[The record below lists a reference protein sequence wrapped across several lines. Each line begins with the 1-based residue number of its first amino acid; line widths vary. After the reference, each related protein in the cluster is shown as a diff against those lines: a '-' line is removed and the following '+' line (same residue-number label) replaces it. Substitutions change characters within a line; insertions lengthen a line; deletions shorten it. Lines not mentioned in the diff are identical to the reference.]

1 MSSGHLG
8 HCRFSCFGCTLQLS
22 LRTITF
28 KSKFQT
34 VLTQYSIQTWFSIL
48 KTQTLKKQSWVSGI
62 ETKMSVKLHSSC
74 NTSNVVNSDLS
85 FYYLTCKTLTWRS
98 CHRHNATTCNVIHV
112 CVFFSYSSASVLFVW
127 ATKQFS
133 LKIKLP

>member
-34 VLTQYSIQTWFSIL
+34 VLTQSSKLGSLSSKL
-48 KTQTLKKQSWVSGI
+48 KHPRSSLESGI
-62 ETKMSVKLHSSC
+62 ETKMSVKLHWSC

-85 FYYLTCKTLTWRS
+85 FYYLTCKTLTWHS